1 MKEKPFTIDVERFSS
16 FTKLCRAT
24 AWVIR
29 FIEKLGERTN
39 LSGLK
44 SIEISKAETMWTAYV
59 QHTEYSNVIDSISKE
74 KSNNLKTQLGLYTD
88 NNGLIRFKGRLENA
102 EICEFSR
109 YPLLLPK
116 YHSYTDLVIQYY
128 NERAFHTGCAQT
140 LSLIRQKFWIP
151 QGRAA
156 VNRVLKR
163 CDVCRHR
170 EGGPYKMPL
179 MPPIPT
185 ERVSASAPF
194 TYVGVDYFGPL
205 FMKVNSQAQKVLV
218 CLYACLAI
226 HLELM
231 NDMTTQQLLLGFRRF
246 IARHG
251 KPNKIISDNAAQ
263 FKLASDTISR

>member
-1 MKEKPFTIDVERFSS
+1 M
-16 FTKLCRAT
+16 L
-24 AWVIR
+24 
-29 FIEKLGERTN
+29 
-39 LSGLK
+39 
-44 SIEISKAETMWTAYV
+44 TAYV
-59 QHTEYSNVIDSISKE
+59 QHTEYSNVIDSIIKE
-74 KSNNLKTQLGLYTD
+74 KSNNLRTQLGLYID
-88 NNGLIRFKGRLENA
+88 NNGLIRCKGRLENA
-102 EICEFSR
+102 EICEGSR

-116 YHSYTDLVIQYY
+116 YHRYTDLVIQYY
-128 NERAFHTGCAQT
+128 HERAFHTGCAET

-163 CDVCRHR
+163 CAVCRRH

-205 FMKVNSQAQKVLV
+205 FMKVNRQTQKVWV
-218 CLYACLAI
+218 CLYTCLATRAI
-226 HLELM
+226 HLEQM
-231 NDMTTQQLLLGFRRF
+231 NDMTTQQFLLGFRRF

-251 KPNKIISDNAAQ
+251 KPNKIIPDNAAQ
-263 FKLASDTISR
+263 FKLA